1 MRQKLIFANKC
12 NALPSRLRPRSHP
25 RPPPPPLKSVVTRS
39 SADFRRIAAKSLSFL
54 TFMILSGISGFLL
67 VVSVCD
73 EDGLLDVAR
82 FFRLGLRG
90 IVLGIWT
97 AGGGGGGLE
106 AFRAAECM
114 KVNPNSL
121 QKQVRFLTFSGVHA
135 KRDVMKKYWVRN
147 EGFEVDHQF
156 TRILFTGWQSLQLA
170 PLCRLGF
177 LSVSIDPL
185 LALHAASRF
194 RAAVATG
201 CGSGRGMA
209 SMAKRSIGDLT
220 ATNLKGKKVFLR
232 ADLNV
237 PLDENQHITDDT
249 GVRAAIPT
257 IKHSIENGASVILSS
272 PLNLRVPLTGET
284 FKNTLSPT

>member
-1 MRQKLIFANKC
+1 MVRIQGVRLEVARKSWFRIASG
-12 NALPSRLRPRSHP
+12 SRLRPRSHP
-25 RPPPPPLKSVVTRS
+25 RPSPLPLKSVVARS
-39 SADFRRIAAKSLSFL
+39 SADFRRRAAK
-54 TFMILSGISGFLL
+54 SGISGFLL

-97 AGGGGGGLE
+97 AGGEGGGLE
-106 AFRAAECM
+106 AFRAAECV
-114 KVNPNSL
+114 K
-121 QKQVRFLTFSGVHA
+121 
-135 KRDVMKKYWVRN
+135 
-147 EGFEVDHQF
+147 
-156 TRILFTGWQSLQLA
+156 SLQLA
-170 PLCRLGF
+170 PLCRLSF
-177 LSVSIDPL
+177 LSTSIDPL

-194 RAAVATG
+194 RVVVATG
-201 CGSGRGMA
+201 CGGGRGMA
-209 SMAKRSIGDLT
+209 SMAKKSVGDLT

-257 IKHSIENGASVILSS
+257 IKHSINNGASVILSS
-272 PLNLRVPLTGET
+272 PLVCVILMFLVLELL
-284 FKNTLSPT
+284 FFL